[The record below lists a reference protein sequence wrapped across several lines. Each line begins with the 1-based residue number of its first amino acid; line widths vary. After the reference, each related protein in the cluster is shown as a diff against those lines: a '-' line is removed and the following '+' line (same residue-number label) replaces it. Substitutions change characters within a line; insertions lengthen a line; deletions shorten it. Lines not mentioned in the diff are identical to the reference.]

1 MKTLITLGQTNNT
14 YENHF
19 WLVVMVAALV
29 LLLSTPLTIKADFTS
44 AHRFSSNHIKERV
57 VQSDDVFSEIAVIS
71 DNELGGIRGGFRVGG
86 LDINIGAI
94 VRTFIDGRLA
104 LQSQLTVANNGSF
117 KNTITSPA
125 SLGIPGAIVISKN
138 GAGPSLQAVTPKG
151 VNLNGLEGSEGIVIN
166 DSRGF
171 TAVLQNISKDRIL
184 NTIVN
189 QSSGRKIQHKV
200 DVDVTIKNF
209 SQLQRATRRAMLTH
223 HFSHR

>member
-1 MKTLITLGQTNNT
+1 MKTLITLRQANNM

-19 WLVVMVAALV
+19 WLVVMVVTLV
-29 LLLSTPLTIKADFTS
+29 LSTPLTIKADFTS
-44 AHRFSSNHIKERV
+44 AHRFSSNSIKESV
-57 VQSDDVFSEIAVIS
+57 VHSDDVFSEITVIS
-71 DNELGGIRGGFRVGG
+71 NNELGGIRGGFRVGG

-125 SLGIPGAIVISKN
+125 SSGIPGATVISKN
-138 GAGPSLQAVTPKG
+138 GPSLQAVTPKG
-151 VNLNGLEGSEGIVIN
+151 VNLEGLEGSEGIVIN
-166 DSRGF
+166 DGRGF
-171 TAVLQNISKDRIL
+171 TAVLQNVGRSRIL

-209 SQLQRATRRAMLTH
+209 SQLQRATRRAVLTNHFFH
-223 HFSHR
+223 HR